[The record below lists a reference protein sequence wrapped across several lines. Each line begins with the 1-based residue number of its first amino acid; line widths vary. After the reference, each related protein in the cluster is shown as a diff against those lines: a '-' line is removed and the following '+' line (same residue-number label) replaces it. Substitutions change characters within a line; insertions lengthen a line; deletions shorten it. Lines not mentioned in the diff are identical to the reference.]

1 MNREANDKI
10 DKFRLFLSKVHQ
22 LQVVSLTSVKVL
34 KTLTSPF
41 QFLNLKAKKEKKEGT
56 RKKWLPI
63 N

>member
-1 MNREANDKI
+1 M
-10 DKFRLFLSKVHQ
+10 VHQ
-22 LQVVSLTSVKVL
+22 LKVVSLTSVKVL

-41 QFLNLKAKKEKKEGT
+41 QFLNLKAKKEKKDGT